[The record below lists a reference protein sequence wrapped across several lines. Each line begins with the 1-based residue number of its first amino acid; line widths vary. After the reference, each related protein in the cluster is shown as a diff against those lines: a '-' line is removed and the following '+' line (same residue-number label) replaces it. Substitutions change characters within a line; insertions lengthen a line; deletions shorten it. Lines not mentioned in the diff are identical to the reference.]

1 MTSDEHLIGGLE
13 GKMEMVIRMLESQTA
28 KSDKSRSDVHN
39 DLRAL
44 RTDVQDVK
52 NDIANLRSRIEAVE
66 PAAEK
71 VREWS
76 TSKAVIVTVFTI
88 LVSGVGAIGAAIAGI
103 VQYARHTIG
112 Q

>member
-13 GKMEMVIRMLESQTA
+13 GKMEMVIRMLEAQTA

-52 NDIANLRSRIEAVE
+52 NDIANLRARVDAVE

-71 VREWS
+71 VRQWS
-76 TSKAVIVTVFTI
+76 TSKTAIVTLFTI
-88 LVSGVGAIGAAIAGI
+88 LVSGLGAIGASFAALLQWASRTAGN
-103 VQYARHTIG
+103 
-112 Q
+112 